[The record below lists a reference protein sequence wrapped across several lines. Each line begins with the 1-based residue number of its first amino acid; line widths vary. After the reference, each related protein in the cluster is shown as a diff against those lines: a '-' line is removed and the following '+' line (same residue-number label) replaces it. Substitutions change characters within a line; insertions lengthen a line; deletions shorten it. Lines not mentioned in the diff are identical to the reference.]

1 MKGLFQWKQSN
12 STIIKTCKKESAFS
26 LLETFLEIFLELYEK
41 GKEKGLNENKR
52 TRQKKVEI
60 KGSGGEESKKTK
72 EQDKGRLKI
81 RRKG

>member
-26 LLETFLEIFLELYEK
+26 LLETFLEIFLELCEK
-41 GKEKGLNENKR
+41 GKEKDWM
-52 TRQKKVEI
+52 
-60 KGSGGEESKKTK
+60 KTK